1 MAANPKAK
9 TQLVVVQPQPSRSRK
24 LAKRAGSAAARTAA
38 KAAAQERHTLAALA
52 AAAIAGAARR
62 YDWQLPTIGDMPPT
76 LTWGL
81 GAWAFGRW
89 GKNKMAQHVATGLLS
104 VGLYDAIAYTQETRD
119 QLDELLRIQRDAEEA
134 ERSTS
139 GPSILGPQQG
149 NFDND

>member
-1 MAANPKAK
+1 MAATKKGNP
-9 TQLVVVQPQPSRSRK
+9 TQLVVVEPARRRRST
-24 LAKRAGSAAARTAA
+24 LARRAGSAAARTAA

-62 YDWQLPTIGDMPPT
+62 YDWDLPTIGDMPPT

-119 QLDELLRIQRDAEEA
+119 QLDELMRIQRAAEET
-134 ERSTS
+134 ERTT
-139 GPSILGPQQG
+139 GPSLLG
-149 NFDND
+149 NFDDND